1 MNIPGFTA
9 EGALNRNYQ
18 QYPTSMVNSGS
29 PPSTDS
35 QVTPQLRPLCFVRS
49 FGRTFSRCLG
59 LGYSAGACDQVA
71 WDLAMSVCSD

>member
-9 EGALNRNYQ
+9 EGALYRNYQ
-18 QYPTSMVNSGS
+18 DYATGIDITGNSQ
-29 PPSTDS
+29 STDS

-59 LGYSAGACDQVA
+59 LGYSVGACDQVA